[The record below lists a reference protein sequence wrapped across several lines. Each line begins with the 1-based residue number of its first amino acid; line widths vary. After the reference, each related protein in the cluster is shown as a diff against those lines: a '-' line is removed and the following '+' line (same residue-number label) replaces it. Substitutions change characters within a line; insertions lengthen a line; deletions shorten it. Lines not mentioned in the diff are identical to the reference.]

1 MSLKANTRVTTSLLS
16 SHLSAGTA
24 AADGKICSNGQPTLQ
39 TVGQSTICF
48 ATNATTMAKN
58 INAMR
63 IRINIHV
70 CSDTKLRNDSRE
82 QVSVSVELL
91 ALVDRITAGVENP
104 VQAL

>member
-1 MSLKANTRVTTSLLS
+1 
-16 SHLSAGTA
+16 
-24 AADGKICSNGQPTLQ
+24 
-39 TVGQSTICF
+39 
-48 ATNATTMAKN
+48 MAKN